1 MNKMNKWVVIP
12 MIVILTIGT
21 ITNGVFYL
29 QESNKLKNAQVEI
42 AGLEGDISTLER
54 DFTTVE
60 GDVSTIEG
68 DVATLEGDV
77 TTLEGN
83 FITVEGDVSIMKG
96 DVTTLEGD
104 VSTLEGDVSSVEG
117 EVSALKDDISTLNSL
132 RKVLEGDVSML
143 EMNLTTVEGDVSTLE
158 GDVSMLEMNLTTVEG
173 DVSTIEG
180 DVTTLEG
187 NLTAVEGDVTTLEG
201 NLTAVEGDVTTLE
214 GNLTAVEG
222 DVTTLEDDISA
233 LEAHDRA
240 VMDVVTM
247 VEPSVVRIE
256 TPHGTGSGVIITN
269 TGWVLTN
276 AHVLQHANS
285 IDITLANGMTFNGI
299 MPHIEHDF
307 LDLAM
312 VKIDSKRTD
321 FHEAMLGSSADI
333 TVGEEVVAMG
343 HPLGL
348 SGQATFTTGIVSAV
362 RILDDEWIQTDAAI
376 NGGNSGGPLVNLKGK
391 VIGINTWSA
400 LEVQEFLEELTITS
414 EGLHFAV
421 PTDDAKLFIQ
431 DTIE

>member
-68 DVATLEGDV
+68 DVATLEGNFITVEGDV
-77 TTLEGN
+77 SSIEGDVATLEGN

-143 EMNLTTVEGDVSTLE
+143 EMNLTTVEGDVST
-158 GDVSMLEMNLTTVEG
+158 
-173 DVSTIEG
+173 I
-180 DVTTLEG
+180 
-187 NLTAVEGDVTTLEG
+187 
-201 NLTAVEGDVTTLE
+201 EGDVTTLE